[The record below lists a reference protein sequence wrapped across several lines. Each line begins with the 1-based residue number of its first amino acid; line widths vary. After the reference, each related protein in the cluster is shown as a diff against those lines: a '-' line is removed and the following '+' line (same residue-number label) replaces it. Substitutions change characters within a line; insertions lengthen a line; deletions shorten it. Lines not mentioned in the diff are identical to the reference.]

1 MGGVELGSDGGAVQ
15 LGVLLH
21 EESALQ
27 SSMDG
32 IHARRHSN
40 RLLVGLDERAREGR
54 VGLGLPARDTVP
66 FWERGRVRP
75 YRRPQRSLLY
85 IMSIWELEEERTEA
99 TKVTRC
105 ASLLAIAQ
113 VIEVSTASG
122 STGE

>member
-1 MGGVELGSDGGAVQ
+1 MSARVRGESGLGSQPGYGAF
-15 LGVLLH
+15 LG
-21 EESALQ
+21 
-27 SSMDG
+27 
-32 IHARRHSN
+32 
-40 RLLVGLDERAREGR
+40 ERAS
-54 VGLGLPARDTVP
+54 PAISQT
-66 FWERGRVRP
+66 
-75 YRRPQRSLLY
+75 QRSLLY